1 MYHKFLNKTQVTCLE
16 AATNNHA
23 STAFAAFKR
32 TTEIHGMPFKVN
44 ILC

>member
-1 MYHKFLNKTQVTCLE
+1 MYQKFLSIPQVMCLE

-32 TTEIHGMPFKVN
+32 ATEINGMPSK
-44 ILC
+44 